1 MSFPE
6 STMAESVVRTL
17 NSLFLEDSAEF
28 AGAFQREMIVKFSST
43 PDETAAHV
51 AGTSKYLTF
60 VASKA
65 QTCAPGLGPDD
76 LVSMADRVAKDIG
89 ARVVEGELP
98 GMQDIRAGVRA
109 SPEWQAWQTERIHK
123 IADMCDVQLSDK
135 QVSSLMDTDGVDA
148 LRAAIEN
155 IEDSS
160 GEDPAT
166 EPETPSV
173 PPDARKETKETVDD
187 RFVDAFEAEYG
198 RDPTVHEYVHV
209 RNIVAESGMTL
220 KEIHGVHFTAYA
232 AFEEIYREYMDELLS
247 ESAFCKRFLPA
258 ALMDPALAERQR
270 DTVLESQGYRRT
282 MLDRLSSLHSMLFG
296 ESITEEEGE
305 YMFEREV
312 RSQRLAL
319 RSDKLN
325 DIVVK
330 FAEQTTRLFEHI
342 TDIYKAT
349 LGREPEDSEVRE
361 VLQSFRLWDKARAES
376 ELRRTLTSSLEF
388 REVLRLEIVKAKP
401 DLSTAAVF
409 RALETVLAQPGLA
422 SMTAEQAVAKVC

>member
-1 MSFPE
+1 
-6 STMAESVVRTL
+6 MAESVVHTL
-17 NSLFLEDSAEF
+17 NSLFIEDSAEY
-28 AGAFQREMIVKFSST
+28 AGAFQREMIVKFSAQ
-43 PDETAAHV
+43 PEETATHV
-51 AGTSKYLTF
+51 AGTAKYLTF

-65 QTCAPGLGPDD
+65 QSCAPGLGPDD
-76 LVSMADRVAKDIG
+76 LVAMADRVATEIG
-89 ARVVEGELP
+89 SRVVAGELP
-98 GMQDIRAGVRA
+98 GMEDIRAAVKA

-123 IADMCDVQLSDK
+123 VAEMCDVQLSDK
-135 QVSSLMDTDGVDA
+135 QVQSLMGTDGVDA
-148 LRAAIEN
+148 LRTAIEN
-155 IEDSS
+155 IDCSDSGDES
-160 GEDPAT
+160 ESEVPAAQA
-166 EPETPSV
+166 PS
-173 PPDARKETKETVDD
+173 KTKESVDD

-209 RNIVAESGMTL
+209 RNIVADTGMSL

-258 ALMDPALAERQR
+258 ALLDSGLAERQR

-325 DIVVK
+325 DIVVR

-349 LGREPEDSEVRE
+349 LGRAPEDSEVRE

-376 ELRRTLTSSLEF
+376 ELRRTLTESLEF

-401 DLSTAAVF
+401 ELTTAAVF
-409 RALETVLAQPGLA
+409 RALETVLALRGLA
-422 SMTAEQAVAKVC
+422 GMTAEQAVARVFSE

>member
-1 MSFPE
+1 
-6 STMAESVVRTL
+6 MAESVVRTL

-28 AGAFQREMIVKFSST
+28 AGAFQREMIVKFSSQ
-43 PDETAAHV
+43 PEDTAAHV

-76 LVSMADRVAKDIG
+76 LVAMAERVARDIG
-89 ARVVEGELP
+89 AKVVAGELP
-98 GMQDIRAGVRA
+98 GMQDIRAAVRA
-109 SPEWQAWQTERIHK
+109 SAEWQAWQTERVHK
-123 IADMCDVQLSDK
+123 VADMCDVQLTDK
-135 QVSSLMDTDGVDA
+135 QVQTLMDVDGVDA
-148 LRAAIEN
+148 LRAAIES
-155 IEDSS
+155 IDDSGS
-160 GEDPAT
+160 EPDVKPERAEAPPAT
-166 EPETPSV
+166 AQKQK
-173 PPDARKETKETVDD
+173 DAVDD

-209 RNIVAESGMTL
+209 RNILAESAMTL
-220 KEIHGVHFTAYA
+220 KEVHGLHFTAYA

-247 ESAFCKRFLPA
+247 EPAFCKRFLPA
-258 ALMDPALAERQR
+258 ALLDSGLAERQR

-376 ELRRTLTSSLEF
+376 ELRRLLTESLEF
-388 REVLRLEIVKAKP
+388 REVLRLQIVKEKP
-401 DLSTAAVF
+401 ELTTAAVF
-409 RALETVLAQPGLA
+409 RAMDRVLALHGL
-422 SMTAEQAVAKVC
+422 SGMTAEQAVARVFPTE

>member
-1 MSFPE
+1 
-6 STMAESVVRTL
+6 MAESVVRTL
-17 NSLFLEDSAEF
+17 NSLFQEDSAEF
-28 AGAFQREMIVKFSST
+28 AGAFQREMIVKFST
-43 PDETAAHV
+43 QPEDTATHV

-76 LVSMADRVAKDIG
+76 LVAMAERVAKDIA
-89 ARVVEGELP
+89 ARVVAGELP
-98 GMQDIRAGVRA
+98 GMEDIRAAVR
-109 SPEWQAWQTERIHK
+109 SSEEWHAWQTDRIHK
-123 IADMCDVQLSDK
+123 VAEMCDVQLGDK
-135 QVSSLMDTDGVDA
+135 QVQSLMDTDGIDA

-155 IEDSS
+155 IEDAC
-160 GEDPAT
+160 DP
-166 EPETPSV
+166 EPAPEQAEPSPV
-173 PPDARKETKETVDD
+173 EARKLGVQAVDD

-209 RNIVAESGMTL
+209 RNIIAESGMTL

-330 FAEQTTRLFEHI
+330 FAEQTTRLYEHI
-342 TDIYKAT
+342 TDIYKAA

-376 ELRRTLTSSLEF
+376 ELRRTLTGSLEF

-401 DLSTAAVF
+401 DLTTAAVF
-409 RALETVLAQPGLA
+409 RALETVLALPGL
-422 SMTAEQAVAKVC
+422 SGMTAEQAVARVFPSE

>member
-1 MSFPE
+1 MN
-6 STMAESVVRTL
+6 A
-17 NSLFLEDSAEF
+17 LFLEDSAEF
-28 AGAFQREMIVKFSST
+28 AGAFQREMIVKFSSQ
-43 PDETAAHV
+43 PEDIAAHV

-76 LVSMADRVAKDIG
+76 LVAMADRVAKDIS
-89 ARVVEGELP
+89 ARVVAGELP
-98 GMQDIRAGVRA
+98 GMEDIRAAVRS
-109 SPEWQAWQTERIHK
+109 SPDWHAWQTDRIHK
-123 IADMCDVQLSDK
+123 VADMCDVQLSDR
-135 QVSSLMDTDGVDA
+135 QVQTLMDTDGIDA

-155 IEDSS
+155 IEDACTP
-160 GEDPAT
+160 EPA
-166 EPETPSV
+166 PEQAATAPV
-173 PPDARKETKETVDD
+173 EAVKETNDSVDD

-209 RNIVAESGMTL
+209 RNIMADTGLSL
-220 KEIHGVHFTAYA
+220 KEIHGLHFTAYA
-232 AFEEIYREYMDELLS
+232 SFEEIYREYMDELLS
-247 ESAFCKRFLPA
+247 ESAFCKRFLPS
-258 ALMDPALAERQR
+258 ALMDPGLAERQR

-361 VLQSFRLWDKARAES
+361 VLQSFRLLDKSRAES
-376 ELRRTLTSSLEF
+376 ELRRTLTGSLEF
-388 REVLRLEIVKAKP
+388 REVLRLQIVQAKP
-401 DLSTAAVF
+401 ELTTAAVF
-409 RALETVLAQPGLA
+409 RALETVLALPGL
-422 SMTAEQAVAKVC
+422 SGMTAEEAVSRVFSAPE

>member
-1 MSFPE
+1 
-6 STMAESVVRTL
+6 MAESVVSTL
-17 NSLFLEDSAEF
+17 TSLFLEDSAEF
-28 AGAFQREMIVKFSST
+28 AGAFQREMIVKFSSQ

-76 LVSMADRVAKDIG
+76 LVAMADCVATEIAAK
-89 ARVVEGELP
+89 VVAGELP
-98 GMQDIRAGVRA
+98 GMQDIRAAVRA
-109 SPEWQAWQTERIHK
+109 SPEWKAWQTDRIHK
-123 IADMCDVQLSDK
+123 VAEMCDIELSEK
-135 QVSSLMDTDGVDA
+135 QVASLMDTDGVDA
-148 LRAAIEN
+148 LRSAIEN
-155 IEDSS
+155 IDDSS
-160 GEDPAT
+160 DADSEPAPYT
-166 EPETPSV
+166 EPAAGPAQKLTK
-173 PPDARKETKETVDD
+173 DAVDD

-209 RNIVAESGMTL
+209 RNIIAETGLTL

-258 ALMDPALAERQR
+258 ALLDPGLAERQR

-330 FAEQTTRLFEHI
+330 FAEQTTRLYEHI

-376 ELRRTLTSSLEF
+376 ELRRTLTNSLEF

-409 RALETVLAQPGLA
+409 RALETVLALPGL
-422 SMTAEQAVAKVC
+422 SGMTAEQAVAKVC

>member
-1 MSFPE
+1 
-6 STMAESVVRTL
+6 MAESVVRTL

-28 AGAFQREMIVKFSST
+28 TGAFQREMIVKFSSK
-43 PDETAAHV
+43 PEDTAAHV

-76 LVSMADRVAKDIG
+76 LVAMADRVAGDIG
-89 ARVVEGELP
+89 ARVVAGELP
-98 GMQDIRAGVRA
+98 GLEDIRAAVRA
-109 SPEWQAWQTERIHK
+109 GPEWQAWQTDRIHK
-123 IADMCDVQLSDK
+123 VAEMCDVQLSDG
-135 QVSSLMDTDGVDA
+135 QVQRLMDTDGIDA
-148 LRAAIEN
+148 LRIAIEN
-155 IEDSS
+155 IEDAC
-160 GEDPAT
+160 DP
-166 EPETPSV
+166 EPAPEQAV
-173 PPDARKETKETVDD
+173 PAPVEARKPSLEAVDE

-209 RNIVAESGMTL
+209 RNILADSGMTL
-220 KEIHGVHFTAYA
+220 KELHGVHFTAYA

-258 ALMDPALAERQR
+258 ALMDPKLAERQR

-330 FAEQTTRLFEHI
+330 FAEQTTRLFERI

-361 VLQSFRLWDKARAES
+361 VLQSFRLLDKARAES
-376 ELRRTLTSSLEF
+376 ELRRTLTGSLEF

-409 RALETVLAQPGLA
+409 RALETVLSLPGL
-422 SMTAEQAVAKVC
+422 SGMTAEQAVARVFPAPE